1 MIDIEPLVS
10 VIVPCYN
17 VEKYLPKCV
26 DSIVGQTYRN
36 LEIILVDDGSPDNC
50 GNICDEYAT
59 RDGRIKVIHKENGG
73 LSDARN
79 AAIDVAKG
87 EWLTFVD
94 SDDYVTED
102 YVETLLRLCLK
113 YEVKMAVGCCFIFSE
128 GTHPII
134 HQKKING
141 NLLSKQEAL
150 STMFYQKKYDVT
162 AWGKIYQ
169 TSLFEEIRY
178 PKGLLFEDLPT
189 TFKLMLNCNEGVAYT
204 NKQIYY
210 YMFRPDSIEGSKF
223 SEKKMD
229 SAIEV
234 FRIMQSYENELK
246 EVTDALKSKLASFCF
261 HLVLKMPQGYKRGE
275 LLFDYIRQVRWDVM
289 TNSKAR
295 LKTRLGCA
303 ATYLGFDFTK
313 WLFRWVDRRKES

>member
-128 GTHPII
+128 GTHSII

-261 HLVLKMPQGYKRGE
+261 HLVLKMPQGYERGE

>member
-50 GNICDEYAT
+50 GKICDEYAT

-113 YEVKMAVGCCFIFSE
+113 YEVKMAVADWCIFPE
-128 GTHPII
+128 GAIPCMPLKKEKEI
-134 HQKKING
+134 HFLRN
-141 NLLSKQEAL
+141 EAL
-150 STMFYQKKYDVT
+150 EDMFNQVHFDVS
-162 AWGKIYQ
+162 ACVKLYHH
-169 TSLFEEIRY
+169 SLFEGVRF
-178 PKGLLFEDLPT
+178 PKGMLFEDLQT
-189 TFKLMLNCNEGVAYT
+189 TFKLLLNCNEGVAYT

-210 YMFRPDSIEGSKF
+210 YMFRPDSIEGSQF

-275 LLFDYIRQVRWDVM
+275 LLFDYIRQVRWDVV